1 MKKIR
6 GTDQAWEN
14 RALGADEAHVVVA
27 PRSAREAL
35 DAASGMQAISIR
47 LPKDLI
53 DACKH
58 IAAVHGVGYQPL
70 MRDVLQRF
78 VASELK
84 AIVAQH
90 EQRAAQAEER
100 LAPGRKVA

>member
-6 GTDQAWEN
+6 GTDQAWEK

-27 PRSAREAL
+27 PRQAREAL
-35 DAASGMQAISIR
+35 NAASGMQAISIR

-53 DACKH
+53 DACKL
-58 IAAVHGVGYQPL
+58 IAAFHGLGYQPL

-78 VASELK
+78 VASEMK
-84 AIVAQH
+84 TIAEHYQS
-90 EQRAAQAEER
+90 RATQAEER
-100 LAPGRKVA
+100 LAQQKKVA